1 MALKPIDVRPQPR
14 LGFARTVEIVLNG
27 IRYRLFRSA
36 VTVVVIAVAVAFMM
50 NVLCEA
56 VTYRSVRRLA
66 TERTAGQR
74 LAARWAGRLSAA
86 PTPEAVLREIGGAS
100 ASDPILDEC
109 RRMGNLADSAF
120 DELRRA
126 AADAVACLDFFDGAG
141 YAARRMMV
149 KDAEGTVVFD
159 RLQSAAAFDAFT
171 DALARVQSARF
182 PMPVPEFGAWLASW
196 PGVGARLDAI
206 CAARAAAVARL
217 AESLG
222 GRSLEDALLDAR
234 GGFGDA
240 VRAAGFV
247 AFDAATADVVARQ
260 AREARDIRLVE
271 ESGQVTD
278 IRKAVAAYLN
288 VLPGDVTAD
297 RLWRLLESPSDAG
310 WFLGKLKAAAHPAG
324 DLGPGRAAELARLR
338 AGQAAWEVARRATA
352 DVGGGRF
359 GVGTRMAW
367 LVLVSLGVCA
377 VGISNAM
384 LMSVTERFREIATL
398 KCLGALDG
406 SIMLMFVLEACL
418 LGLAGGLAG
427 SLLGSLI
434 GFGRML
440 GVFGGLLAAGF
451 PFTAWLVACG
461 LAVLAGVVLAALAG
475 VYPSY
480 LAARLAPM
488 EAMRIE

>member
-196 PGVGARLDAI
+196 PGVG
-206 CAARAAAVARL
+206 
-217 AESLG
+217 
-222 GRSLEDALLDAR
+222 SLEDALLDAR